1 MTGDSSAHYAGFNS
15 GWDRTVN
22 LIFQA
27 TYCYYLEVMT
37 ETFNR
42 RTDNLMNF
50 LLILTGGLTSIGVQF
65 GWLCGILAVF
75 FSAYRVAYKPA
86 DKAAR
91 AEAQKKRYSRLL
103 SDIPAAPNAEI
114 ARRIAELEEFDSSA
128 PTSLYN
134 PARNRTSVELR
145 LDIESL
151 TKFEKIMALLAGG
164 IPK

>member
-1 MTGDSSAHYAGFNS
+1 MSNKPASD
-15 GWDRTVN
+15 
-22 LIFQA
+22 LKFQA
-27 TYCYYLEVMT
+27 TYSYYLEVMT

-50 LLILTGGLTSIGVQF
+50 LLILSGGLTSVGVQF
-65 GWLCGILAVF
+65 GWLCGIFAIV

-86 DKAAR
+86 DKAAS

-103 SDIPAAPNAEI
+103 SDVDIASDAEI
-114 ARRIAELEEFDSSA
+114 ARRLEELEEFDSNA

-134 PARNRTSVELR
+134 PARNRASIELHR
-145 LDIESL
+145 KIEPL
-151 TKFEKIMALLAGG
+151 TKFEKLMAFLAGG

>member
-1 MTGDSSAHYAGFNS
+1 MSNQPATD
-15 GWDRTVN
+15 

-50 LLILTGGLTSIGVQF
+50 LLILTGGLTSVGVQF
-65 GWLCGILAVF
+65 GWLCGILAVV

-86 DKAAR
+86 DKAAS

-103 SDIPAAPNAEI
+103 SDISTASYAEI
-114 ARRIAELEEFDSSA
+114 SRRLEELEEFDSSA

-134 PARNRTSVELR
+134 PARNRASIELR
-145 LDIESL
+145 LTIEPL
-151 TKFEKIMALLAGG
+151 TKFEKLMAFVAGG

>member
-1 MTGDSSAHYAGFNS
+1 MSNKPASD
-15 GWDRTVN
+15 
-22 LIFQA
+22 LKFQA
-27 TYCYYLEVMT
+27 TYSYYLEVMT

-50 LLILTGGLTSIGVQF
+50 LLILTGGLTSVGVQF
-65 GWLCGILAVF
+65 GWLCGILAIV

-86 DKAAR
+86 DRAAS

-103 SDIPAAPNAEI
+103 SDVDIASDAEI
-114 ARRIAELEEFDSSA
+114 ARRLEELEEFDSNA

-134 PARNRTSVELR
+134 PARNRASIELYHK
-145 LDIESL
+145 IEPL
-151 TKFEKIMALLAGG
+151 TKFEKLMAFLAGG

>member
-1 MTGDSSAHYAGFNS
+1 MSNQPASD
-15 GWDRTVN
+15 
-22 LIFQA
+22 LEFQA

-50 LLILTGGLTSIGVQF
+50 LLILTGGLTSVGIQF
-65 GWLCGILAVF
+65 GWLCGTLAVI

-86 DKAAR
+86 DKAAS

-103 SDIPAAPNAEI
+103 SDMPTASVTEI
-114 ARRIAELEEFDSSA
+114 SRRLDELEEFDSNA
-128 PTSLYN
+128 PTSLFN
-134 PARNRTSVELR
+134 PARNRASIELR
-145 LDIESL
+145 RDIEPL
-151 TKFEKIMALLAGG
+151 TTFEKLMALLAGG

>member
-1 MTGDSSAHYAGFNS
+1 MSNKPASD
-15 GWDRTVN
+15 
-22 LIFQA
+22 LKFQA
-27 TYCYYLEVMT
+27 TYSYYLEVMT

-50 LLILTGGLTSIGVQF
+50 LLILTGGLTSVGVQF
-65 GWLCGILAVF
+65 GWLCGILAIV

-86 DKAAR
+86 DKAAS

-103 SDIPAAPNAEI
+103 SDIDIASDAEI
-114 ARRIAELEEFDSSA
+114 ARRLEELEEFDSIA

-134 PARNRTSVELR
+134 PARNRASIELHHK
-145 LDIESL
+145 IEPL
-151 TKFEKIMALLAGG
+151 TKFEKLMAFLAGG